1 MKALSILQPWAWLI
15 VHGPKDIENRTW
27 STSFRGQFLVHAGKG
42 FDRNGYEFVRKTRPD
57 IAMPAPSEFERGGV
71 VGMATVVDCVNEST
85 SWWFNGPRGF
95 VLTDR
100 RPLPFFP
107 VRGQLSWFSVPFNP
121 REVTP

>member
-27 STSFRGQFLVHAGKG
+27 STPFRGEFLVHAGKG
-42 FDRNGYEFVRKTRPD
+42 FDRDGYDFVRKARPD
-57 IAMPAPSEFERGGV
+57 IPMPAPHEFDRGGV
-71 VGMATVVDCVNEST
+71 VGIATVVDCVTEST

-100 RPLPFFP
+100 RPLPFTP
-107 VRGQLSWFSVPFNP
+107 YRGQLSWFEIPYEVPTNAQ
-121 REVTP
+121 